1 MQAAIDAAPAGATEP
16 WVIAVRPG
24 EYREL
29 VKVPATKPFLTLVG
43 TGRRAQDVVIA
54 YDNANG
60 TPKPDGSGPY
70 GTSGSA
76 SVTLDGAD
84 FTARNLT
91 FANLFDEAAHPEITN
106 RQAVAVLTRADR
118 LVFDG
123 VRFLGNQDTLYVNSS
138 SAAVVARAY
147 FRDCYVEGDVD
158 FIFGRATAVFEGGEV
173 RSLTRGSTTN
183 NGYVT
188 APSTMIDN
196 PYGFLFTR
204 VRFTSDAPAGTV
216 FLGRPWHPSN
226 DPNAIGQVLVRDSWI
241 GAHVGAVAWS
251 DFSGGWSWRD
261 ARFAEHH
268 NRGPGALRDRRPPA
282 AHAGGGSGRYVRATS
297 RARRLVP
304 TRPADGARGH
314 RRCVAARDRGSGRWS
329 EPGSAAA
336 YRAAPGSRCRR
347 REQLGRLDGRPT
359 RSPGA
364 RVGRG
369 RARAGMLEPRR
380 SPASPGARA
389 LASAVEAAR
398 RASAK
403 PVHRHVR
410 AGVGG
415 ELRAG
420 PVGVA
425 ALQHEARPAAP

>member
-216 FLGRPWHPSN
+216 FLGRPVAPEQRPER
-226 DPNAIGQVLVRDSWI
+226 DRAGARPRLVD
-241 GAHVGAVAWS
+241 
-251 DFSGGWSWRD
+251 
-261 ARFAEHH
+261 
-268 NRGPGALRDRRPPA
+268 RGPHRR
-282 AHAGGGSGRYVRATS
+282 GRLERLL
-297 RARRLVP
+297 RRLVLAG
-304 TRPADGARGH
+304 RPLRRAPQPRTGRPGH
-314 RRCVAARDRGSGRWS
+314 RRPAQLTKP
-329 EPGSAAA
+329 EAAA
-336 YRAAPGSRCRR
+336 FTVSTYLSGADGWSPQARR
-347 REQLGRLDGRPT
+347 R
-359 RSPGA
+359 
-364 RVGRG
+364 
-369 RARAGMLEPRR
+369 
-380 SPASPGARA
+380 
-389 LASAVEAAR
+389 
-398 RASAK
+398 
-403 PVHRHVR
+403 
-410 AGVGG
+410 
-415 ELRAG
+415 
-420 PVGVA
+420 
-425 ALQHEARPAAP
+425 